1 MYRDRLKSMLQVA
14 WMLKASRGRSDMQ
27 QHAAAVIK
35 FTKLSPPLLVD
46 PRIERALLQ
55 SVRLF
60 VGYVDEADGSTLYTL
75 QRSAKV
81 GAPGLVNY
89 VPALA

>member
-1 MYRDRLKSMLQVA
+1 MQELLKWHIPSVEYRDMLKSMLQVA

-35 FTKLSPPLLVD
+35 FTKLVPPLLVD

-60 VGYVDEADGSTLYTL
+60 VGCVDEADGSVHSTEI
-75 QRSAKV
+75 
-81 GAPGLVNY
+81 G
-89 VPALA
+89 